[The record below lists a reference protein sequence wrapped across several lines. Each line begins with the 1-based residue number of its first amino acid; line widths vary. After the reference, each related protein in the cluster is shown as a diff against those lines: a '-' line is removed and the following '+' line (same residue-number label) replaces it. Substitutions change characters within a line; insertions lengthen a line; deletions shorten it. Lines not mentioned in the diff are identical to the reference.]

1 MLYAKLETTDT
12 LYVLLHAE
20 QVYRDFRLFDNNLG
34 YYNHEIEE
42 NTISDISYY
51 IERSGTIENIVIDC
65 AEVVES
71 HNLPKWIEKI
81 IHYCSSHNKSF
92 AFCRMSERLYADSN
106 IHRFI
111 HTNK

>member
-51 IERSGTIENIVIDC
+51 IERSGTIENIVIHSANRGRGV
-65 AEVVES
+65 AERLVSEV
-71 HNLPKWIEKI
+71 
-81 IHYCSSHNKSF
+81 
-92 AFCRMSERLYADSN
+92 CRMEEEKGVTT
-106 IHRFI
+106 FI
-111 HTNK
+111 PGCGAIRRCLEGLNKL